1 MFDLSPSFSF
11 NFNFSKLFS
20 KKKKHELKYQTFLKT
35 LDRLDENNIIDIL
48 CLKLLNGKFDILI
61 IIKNN
66 EVFKMIGDYDLN
78 ISQNF
83 KITRIPII
91 KNGKSKYTLILG
103 MKDTNKF
110 KLQQNYI
117 DLLESYLT

>member
-1 MFDLSPSFSF
+1 MMDL
-11 NFNFSKLFS
+11 NFNFIFNISKLFKS
-20 KKKKHELKYQTFLKT
+20 NKNKHELKYQTFLKT
-35 LDRLDENNIIDIL
+35 LDGLDENNIIDIL

-61 IIKNN
+61 LIKNK

-103 MKDTNKF
+103 MKDNNKF

-117 DLLESYLT
+117 DLLESVI

>member
-1 MFDLSPSFSF
+1 
-11 NFNFSKLFS
+11 
-20 KKKKHELKYQTFLKT
+20 
-35 LDRLDENNIIDIL
+35 
-48 CLKLLNGKFDILI
+48 
-61 IIKNN
+61 
-66 EVFKMIGDYDLN
+66 MIGDYDLN

-117 DLLESYLT
+117 DFWNHI